1 MIPNLFFGC
10 LKLGLQINKKNDTN
24 ILNFAFDNGITGYD
38 TSLSYGYGRSIELLG
53 EFSKNKRDKI
63 FISSKIGILPPKYK
77 TIYLLAYRIK
87 KKLSI
92 NKIPKTVLSNIKN
105 SFNREVFDKKIIEEQ
120 LNISLK
126 KLNTDYIDLLS
137 LHHVNI
143 SEVNDDNIFF
153 LKKLIKDGKIKNY
166 GFSPINDFDN
176 YLNYN
181 FTHFSY
187 DYILN
192 NIEKISKIKIILY
205 ILFMV
210 KKIK

>member
-1 MIPNLFFGC
+1 M
-10 LKLGLQINKKNDTN
+10 
-24 ILNFAFDNGITGYD
+24 
-38 TSLSYGYGRSIELLG
+38 
-53 EFSKNKRDKI
+53 
-63 FISSKIGILPPKYK
+63 
-77 TIYLLAYRIK
+77 
-87 KKLSI
+87 
-92 NKIPKTVLSNIKN
+92 
-105 SFNREVFDKKIIEEQ
+105 FDKKIIEEQ

-192 NIEKISKIKIILY
+192 NIEKISKNKNYLIYSVYGKKNKIDKSN
-205 ILFMV
+205 F
-210 KKIK
+210 KKIQNQYKLSYVITMFNKQHILNNINLVGK